1 MHLMPRIDS
10 IDDDLE
16 DPHTEFKSNKKQHNF
31 LKKTIIKPENCLPCG
46 SRFVVLFHL
55 YLLKPI
61 SYCFVNSF
69 HHSVK
74 FGRSALK
81 CSDCRATCHQECKLL
96 MPLPCV
102 PYVAVPLSAD
112 EDTRRTI
119 GEFAPHLSP
128 MIPALVVHC
137 VNQLDERGLDSVGL
151 YAVGGSE
158 RKVQE
163 LKVTCF

>member
-1 MHLMPRIDS
+1 
-10 IDDDLE
+10 
-16 DPHTEFKSNKKQHNF
+16 
-31 LKKTIIKPENCLPCG
+31 
-46 SRFVVLFHL
+46 
-55 YLLKPI
+55 
-61 SYCFVNSF
+61 
-69 HHSVK
+69 
-74 FGRSALK
+74 
-81 CSDCRATCHQECKLL
+81 

-102 PYVAVPLSAD
+102 PYVAVPLSVD

-163 LKVTCF
+163 LKVTCC